1 MSLYAFP
8 IKGAL
13 GYEANITSI
22 ISITSFIY
30 SSLHFAMQSLLFSF
44 VWSYDGIQICHIKI
58 ALISACMWVAN
69 NMARS
74 DNSIYSVA
82 LSPTYAVSQV
92 FLLNLTKK
100 LYQKEV

>member
-1 MSLYAFP
+1 MYTLHLFFFFFFLSLYAFP

-30 SSLHFAMQSLLFSF
+30 SSLMQSLLFNF
-44 VWSYDGIQICHIKI
+44 VWRYDGIQICHMKI

-69 NMARS
+69 NMVGTTPS
-74 DNSIYSVA
+74 
-82 LSPTYAVSQV
+82 
-92 FLLNLTKK
+92 
-100 LYQKEV
+100 